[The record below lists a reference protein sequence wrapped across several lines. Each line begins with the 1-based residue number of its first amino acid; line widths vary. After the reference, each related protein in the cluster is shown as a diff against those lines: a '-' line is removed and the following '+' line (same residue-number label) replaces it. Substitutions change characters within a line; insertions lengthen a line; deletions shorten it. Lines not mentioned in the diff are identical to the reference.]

1 MILTDV
7 HFVALIVFSLIF
19 DQSKADDDTATASD
33 PSGSGVKQNSGP
45 KTPESEVI
53 VPAVRT
59 GVHVEVP
66 AGKNRFQGIQQFVL
80 SFTKP
85 QESSSLFSHNIS
97 TFDGL
102 SGGKDPELSEAPLHT
117 GLPLN
122 F

>member
-1 MILTDV
+1 M
-7 HFVALIVFSLIF
+7 HFAALIVFSLIF
-19 DQSKADDDTATASD
+19 YQSKADDDTATASD
-33 PSGSGVKQNSGP
+33 PSGSGVKQHSGP

-59 GVHVEVP
+59 GVH

-102 SGGKDPELSEAPLHT
+102 SGGEDPELSEAPLHT